1 VAHEAANGTPYGSRK
16 LSGGGTLSVSLLGA
30 LAMLLCDNV
39 HGPRDRE
46 IVTPPFLP
54 LCRRRLAGL
63 SSVLWSCAVVG
74 VALAG
79 CGLSNGP
86 GSLIV
91 DPGPFKA
98 YHCNDLLARWNVL
111 LNREKDLRNLMSKAS
126 EGGGGTVIGTL
137 AYGTDYRA
145 VLTEK
150 KIVQQEAAEKNCEL
164 VHTFQSDQTIR

>member
-1 VAHEAANGTPYGSRK
+1 
-16 LSGGGTLSVSLLGA
+16 
-30 LAMLLCDNV
+30 MLLCDNV
-39 HGPRDRE
+39 HGPRDGE

-54 LCRRRLAGL
+54 LCHRRLAGL
-63 SSVLWSCAVVG
+63 SSALLSCAFVG

-137 AYGTDYRA
+137 AYGTDYQT